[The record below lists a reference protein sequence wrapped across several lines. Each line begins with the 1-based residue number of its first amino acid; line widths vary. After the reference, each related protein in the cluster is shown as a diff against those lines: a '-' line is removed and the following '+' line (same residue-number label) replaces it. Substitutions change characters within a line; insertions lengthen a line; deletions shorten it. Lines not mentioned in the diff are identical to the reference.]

1 MLELNTTIIP
11 AILHELFQSAE
22 NLLQL
27 KEKYMKVAVP
37 ALKEEFKYTNPH
49 QVPRITKVVVSAGVG
64 RAVSDAKH
72 LDAVADTLSRVTGQH
87 PVTTIAR
94 KSIASFKLREGNK
107 VGTTV
112 TLRGE
117 RAEEFLDQ
125 LVSVVLPRIRD
136 FRGISDTAFD
146 AFGNYSLGLSD
157 HSIFPQI
164 PYEEVGV
171 SHGFQINI
179 VTTAHSAAE
188 SKKLLQLMGFPF
200 RRNV

>member
-1 MLELNTTIIP
+1 MNRY
-11 AILHELFQSAE
+11 Q
-22 NLLQL
+22 
-27 KEKYMKVAVP
+27 EKYQNIAVP
-37 ALKEEFKYTNPH
+37 GLKQEFKYTNPH

-72 LDAVADTLSRVTGQH
+72 LDAAADTLARITGQH
-87 PVTTIAR
+87 PVTTVAR

-112 TLRGE
+112 TLRGD
-117 RAEEFLDQ
+117 RAQEFLDL

-146 AFGNYSLGLSD
+146 PHGNYSLGLPD

-164 PYEEVGV
+164 PFDEVGTA
-171 SHGFQINI
+171 HGLQVNI
-179 VTTAHSAAE
+179 VTTAKTPAE
-188 SKKLLQLMGFPF
+188 GKKLLELMGFPI
-200 RRNV
+200 RRTA